1 MILPSTTATAAK
13 HQAADVALLPIGS
26 FEQHGAH
33 LPLATDSLIAGLI
46 AERIASAY
54 DLLLLPTIP
63 ISCSHEHEGL
73 LAGTTSIRA
82 STLYTLVNDIADS
95 LERQGIHR
103 LALISGHG
111 GNYVLS
117 NVAQE
122 ASASRTRRMLVYPS
136 SADWNAARTAAGCE
150 LTASED
156 MHAGEGETS
165 ILLHAAPSQV
175 GDYKRAD
182 HRADHRPDLL
192 LHGVEAYAPNGVIGQ
207 PSLASAEK
215 GRSLLDALTNQ
226 FAARLE
232 QLRAAPIGHST

>member
-1 MILPSTTATAAK
+1 MFLPSTTATEV
-13 HQAADVALLPIGS
+13 QRQGADVAVLPIGS

-33 LPLATDSLIAGLI
+33 LPLATDSLIAGFI

-82 STLYTLVNDIADS
+82 STLYAVVNDVADS

-122 ASASRTRRMLVYPS
+122 TSAGRTRRMLVYPA
-136 SADWNAARTAAGCE
+136 SAEWNAARTVAGCE
-150 LTASED
+150 LTANED

-165 ILLHAAPSQV
+165 ILLHADPALV
-175 GDYKRAD
+175 GNYHRAD
-182 HRADHRPDLL
+182 HRADVRPDLL
-192 LHGVEAYAPNGVIGQ
+192 LHGVEVYAPNGVIGQ

-215 GRSLLDALTNQ
+215 GGALLDALTGQ

-232 QLRAAPIGHST
+232 QLRAAQVG